1 MADIDFRKLVAQIN
15 SYWQN
20 YLKKELPRK
29 SSWHYFLVA
38 MSKILLIRLCRCG
51 RSKTIILVLY

>member
-1 MADIDFRKLVAQIN
+1 MTDIDFRKLVAQIN

-20 YLKKELPRK
+20 YLKKEIPRK